1 MEQDGNKYL
10 EISVIDS
17 GIGIDKKDHGKLFK
31 LFGFVSDSE
40 HMNTKGIGLGLMIAD
55 QIVKQYNGNITFDSE
70 LEKGSTFTFKFM
82 LSEEKSVHNESELC
96 QENEDFKLNSNDLI
110 FKWKPEEVKSDP
122 NALIQKSGNQEPSDV
137 KYIYELDAKVL
148 NENTVTEVA
157 LCASPP

>member
-1 MEQDGNKYL
+1 LEQEGSKYL

-55 QIVKQYNGNITFDSE
+55 QIVKQYNGSITFDSE

-82 LSEEKSVHNESELC
+82 LSEEKSVHNESVLC
-96 QENEDFKLNSNDLI
+96 KEDEDFKLNSNDLV
-110 FKWKPEEVKSDP
+110 FKWKPEEVQSDP
-122 NALIQKSGNQEPSDV
+122 NALIQKSGDQEPSPV
-137 KYIYELDAKVL
+137 KYIYDLDAKLL
-148 NENTVTEVA
+148 NDNNVPEASLVA
-157 LCASPP
+157 FPP